1 MSHAPS
7 TEPTPSTALDWPDL
21 QRKADFTAWLA
32 ALAPGHGLQINS
44 LRSASADAS
53 FRRYFRVDTPQN
65 QAAACAWSRAWP

>member
-7 TEPTPSTALDWPDL
+7 TEPTPSNALDWPDL

-53 FRRYFRVDTPQN
+53 FRR
-65 QAAACAWSRAWP
+65 